1 MSKLFWNPF
10 PHLRLKLYFRNL
22 EIWCHSKQ
30 DDEGGGGDGGG
41 GASADDDDDDDDDD
55 GDDDDDDDDDAR
67 SELTHCKT
75 RRRRG
80 AAELRRHQ

>member
-1 MSKLFWNPF
+1 MLSKLFWNPF
-10 PHLRLKLYFRNL
+10 PHLLLKLYFRNL
-22 EIWCHSKQ
+22 EIWSHSKQ
-30 DDEGGGGDGGG
+30 HDEGGGGDGGDG
-41 GASADDDDDDDDDD
+41 GTSDD
-55 GDDDDDDDDDAR
+55 DDDDDDDDDAR

>member
-1 MSKLFWNPF
+1 MLSKLFWNPF
-10 PHLRLKLYFRNL
+10 PHLRLKLYLRNL
-22 EIWCHSKQ
+22 EVWCHLKL
-30 DDEGGGGDGGG
+30 DDEGGGGGG
-41 GASADDDDDDDDDD
+41 GASA
-55 GDDDDDDDDDAR
+55 DDDDDDDAR

>member
-1 MSKLFWNPF
+1 MCLLSKLFWNPF
-10 PHLRLKLYFRNL
+10 PHLRLETWKFG
-22 EIWCHSKQ
+22 HSKQ
-30 DDEGGGGDGGG
+30 DDEGGGG
-41 GASADDDDDDDDDD
+41 GACADDN
-55 GDDDDDDDDDAR
+55 DDDDDDDDDAR

>member
-1 MSKLFWNPF
+1 MLSKLFWNPF

-30 DDEGGGGDGGG
+30 DDEGGGGDGGDG
-41 GASADDDDDDDDDD
+41 GTSDD
-55 GDDDDDDDDDAR
+55 DDDDDDDDDAR

>member
-1 MSKLFWNPF
+1 MLSKLFWNPF

-22 EIWCHSKQ
+22 KIWFHLKQ
-30 DDEGGGGDGGG
+30 DDEGGGGDGG
-41 GASADDDDDDDDDD
+41 AS
-55 GDDDDDDDDDAR
+55 DDDDDDAR